1 MNNNQQKQQKK
12 KILDIKIISYGINQ
26 RLQYMI
32 YLKKNKIKL
41 LGIKIDNQKFKNT
54 IIRCNST
61 LKTAEEKIK
70 ELKDK

>member
-1 MNNNQQKQQKK
+1 
-12 KILDIKIISYGINQ
+12 
-26 RLQYMI
+26 MI